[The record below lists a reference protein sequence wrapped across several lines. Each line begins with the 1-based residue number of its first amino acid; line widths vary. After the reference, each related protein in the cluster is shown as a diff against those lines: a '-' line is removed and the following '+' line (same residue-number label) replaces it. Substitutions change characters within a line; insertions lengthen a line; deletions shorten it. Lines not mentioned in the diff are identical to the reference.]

1 MEFSEWLRAVLED
14 RGIGLREL
22 SRMAGV
28 SPAAISNV
36 LNQNRGVGPEFCQ
49 AIAHALKLPEEEV
62 FLRAG
67 LLKSPL
73 SRLFVELSPEQQE
86 IILAEMR
93 RMVEENERSTARS
106 SFHTASNRI

>member
-1 MEFSEWLRAVLED
+1 MQFNEWLTEELKN
-14 RGIGLREL
+14 RGIGIREL
-22 SRMAGV
+22 ARMSNLGSGTVSRVITGSR
-28 SPAAISNV
+28 SP
-36 LNQNRGVGPEFCQ
+36 GPEFCQ
-49 AIAHALKLPEEEV
+49 AIARALKLPEEEV